1 LLLHDGR
8 VPSFLGIEMAAQ
20 AAAVLEALR
29 RRGRGEPI
37 APQVGYLVSLR
48 DVRFE
53 RPEMPANGTFVATVR
68 SIGSAAP
75 LSRYAA
81 HVRDLD
87 ALYMSGEFSTFLPA
101 AKRG

>member
-1 LLLHDGR
+1 
-8 VPSFLGIEMAAQ
+8 
-20 AAAVLEALR
+20 
-29 RRGRGEPI
+29 
-37 APQVGYLVSLR
+37 
-48 DVRFE
+48 
-53 RPEMPANGTFVATVR
+53 MPATGTFVATVR

-87 ALYMSGEFSTFLPA
+87 ALYMSGEFSTFLPV